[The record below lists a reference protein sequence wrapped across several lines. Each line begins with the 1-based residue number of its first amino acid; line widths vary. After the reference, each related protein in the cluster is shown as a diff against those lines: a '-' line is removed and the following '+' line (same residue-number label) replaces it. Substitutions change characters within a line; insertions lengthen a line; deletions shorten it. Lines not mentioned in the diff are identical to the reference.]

1 MTDNEIA
8 ALLHSEAPVVLIEA
22 PAGCGKT
29 YQAAEYAAHAAM
41 MIGKKRVL
49 VLTHTHAAC
58 SVVAERTHAI
68 QNKMEIRT
76 LDGFIHEIASAYRI
90 ALNLP
95 KDVSSWVREEQNGH
109 SQIAEKAA
117 KLLSSNPMICRILA
131 KRYPV
136 IICDEHQDS
145 SAHQEEIVL
154 SIGRFGSLLR
164 VFGDPMQAIP
174 GGRRQDA
181 VVTEVVTRWENLK
194 AKAAFGELEE
204 PHRWKGTNPELGA
217 WVLDARQKLKDGNA
231 IDLTV
236 PVPGGLDQ
244 LHADN
249 NAYPGKPY
257 RFLPAGGD
265 WRTVNRVINHE
276 ASMLCIAGQSG
287 TIDGLR
293 STFRTR
299 LPIWEGHTRND
310 LEAFVDKLVDP
321 EATLEAKARQYV
333 QLLKKILSGF
343 GNQYSDRFIQEIQSP
358 SANPRG
364 QIPPQMRTM
373 AASVLK
379 APNHK
384 GFSTATE
391 HLRQLIEGGNRP
403 FSDIR
408 VDYPRELNDL
418 IQLVRFDQADVGLAE
433 IMQRRS
439 RAHPKPPRRCLST
452 VHKSKGL
459 EANTVVVFACDGLHF
474 PDRPAKR
481 NLLYVA
487 LSRATDR
494 LVLMLSNDN
503 PSPLFKEN

>member
-1 MTDNEIA
+1 MTDDEIA
-8 ALLHSEAPVVLIEA
+8 ALLRSESPVVLIEA

-29 YQAAEYAAHAAM
+29 YQAAEYAAHAATM
-41 MIGKKRVL
+41 LGKKRVL

-68 QNKMEIRT
+68 RNNMEIRT

-90 ALNLP
+90 ALHLP
-95 KDVSSWVREEQNGH
+95 EDVSRWVREEQNGH
-109 SQIAEKAA
+109 SKVAEKVA
-117 KLLSSNPMICRILA
+117 KLLSANPMICGTLA

-145 SAHQEEIVL
+145 NVHQEKIVL
-154 SIGRFGSLLR
+154 AIAKSGSLLR
-164 VFGDPMQAIP
+164 IFGDPMQAIP
-174 GGRRQDA
+174 GGRGQDA
-181 VVTEVVTRWENLK
+181 VIAEVVSRWENLK
-194 AKAAFGELEE
+194 GEAVFGELEE
-204 PHRWKGTNPELGA
+204 PHRWKDTNPELGA
-217 WVLDARQKLKDGNA
+217 WILNVRRQLKGGNA
-231 IDLTV
+231 VDLSA
-236 PVPGGLDQ
+236 PVPAGIDQ
-244 LHADN
+244 LQADN
-249 NAYPGKPY
+249 NAYPGQSY
-257 RFLPAGGD
+257 RLSPAGGD
-265 WRTVNRVINHE
+265 WRAVNGVVDRDT
-276 ASMLCIAGQSG
+276 SMLCVAGQSG
-287 TIDGLR
+287 TINGLR
-293 STFRTR
+293 STFRNR

-310 LEAFVDKLVDP
+310 LETFVDKVIDP
-321 EATLEAKARQYV
+321 GATLDAKARQYV

-343 GNQYSDRFIQEIQSP
+343 SNQYSDRFIQELQNP

-373 AASVLK
+373 AATVLE

-403 FSDIR
+403 FSGIR
-408 VDYPRELNDL
+408 IDYPHELNDL
-418 IQLVRFDQADVGLAE
+418 IQLGRFDQADVGLAE

-439 RAHPKPPRRCLST
+439 RAHPKPPRKCLST

-459 EANTVVVFACDGLHF
+459 EANTVVVFACDGQHF

-487 LSRATDR
+487 LSRATTELIIVRSDT
-494 LVLMLSNDN
+494 N
-503 PSPLFKEN
+503 PCPLLGA

>member
-1 MTDNEIA
+1 MTDDEIA
-8 ALLHSEAPVVLIEA
+8 ALLRSEAPVVVVEA

-29 YQAAEYAAHAAM
+29 YQAAEYAAHAAT

-58 SVVAERTHAI
+58 SVIAERTHAI
-68 QNKMEIRT
+68 RNNMEIRT

-95 KDVSSWVREEQNGH
+95 EDIAKWVRAEREGH
-109 SQIAEKAA
+109 AKLAGKTA
-117 KLLSSNPMICRILA
+117 KLLSANPMICRILA
-131 KRYPV
+131 KCYPV

-145 SAHQEEIVL
+145 SSHQEEIAL
-154 SIGRFGSLLR
+154 AIAKCGSLLR

-174 GGRRQDA
+174 GGRGQDA
-181 VVTEVVTRWENLK
+181 AIAEVVSRWENLK
-194 AKAAFGELEE
+194 GEAVFGELEE
-204 PHRWKGTNPELGA
+204 PHRWKDTNPELGT
-217 WVLDARQKLKDGNA
+217 WILNARRHLKDGNVV
-231 IDLTV
+231 DLSAPI
-236 PVPGGLDQ
+236 PVGIDQ
-244 LHADN
+244 LQADN
-249 NAYPGKPY
+249 NAYPGQSY
-257 RFLPAGGD
+257 RFSPAGGD
-265 WRTVNRVINHE
+265 WRTVNRVINRDV
-276 ASMLCIAGQSG
+276 SMMCVAGQSG

-293 STFRTR
+293 STFRNR
-299 LPIWEGHTRND
+299 LPIWEGHTRNE
-310 LEAFVDKLVDP
+310 LEAFVDKVVDP
-321 EATLEAKARQYV
+321 GATLDDKARQYV
-333 QLLKKILSGF
+333 QLLKKMLSGF
-343 GNQYSDRFIQEIQSP
+343 GIQYSDRFIQELQNP

-373 AASVLK
+373 AATVLE
-379 APNHK
+379 APDHK

-408 VDYPRELNDL
+408 IDYPREFNDL
-418 IQLVRFDQADVGLAE
+418 IQLGRFDQADVGLAE

-439 RAHPKPPRRCLST
+439 RAHPKPPKKCLST

-459 EANTVVVFACDGLHF
+459 EAHTVVVFGCDGQHF

-487 LSRATDR
+487 LSRATTK
-494 LVLMLSNDN
+494 LVLVHSNSN
-503 PSPLFKEN
+503 PSPLLLV

>member
-1 MTDNEIA
+1 MTDDEIA
-8 ALLHSEAPVVLIEA
+8 ALLRSEAPVVLIEA

-29 YQAAEYAAHAAM
+29 YQAAEYAAHAAT

-68 QNKMEIRT
+68 RSNLDIRT

-95 KDVSSWVREEQNGH
+95 EDVSRWVREEQNGH
-109 SQIAEKAA
+109 SKIAEKVAN
-117 KLLSSNPMICRILA
+117 LLSANPMIGHILA

-145 SAHQEEIVL
+145 NVHQEKIVL
-154 SIGRFGSLLR
+154 AIAKSGSLLR
-164 VFGDPMQAIP
+164 IFGDPMQAIP
-174 GGRRQDA
+174 GGRGQDA
-181 VVTEVVTRWENLK
+181 VVTEVVSRWENLK
-194 AKAAFGELEE
+194 GEAAFGELEE
-204 PHRWKGTNPELGA
+204 PHRWKDTNPDLGA
-217 WVLDARQKLKDGNA
+217 WILNARRQLKDGNA
-231 IDLTV
+231 IDLSA
-236 PVPGGLDQ
+236 P
-244 LHADN
+244 
-249 NAYPGKPY
+249 
-257 RFLPAGGD
+257 LPAGIDQLQAENASPSPLSYRLQPGD
-265 WRTVNRVINHE
+265 WLAVNGAINRDT
-276 ASMLCIAGQSG
+276 SMLCVAGQSG

-293 STFRTR
+293 STFRNR

-310 LEAFVDKLVDP
+310 LEAFVDKVVDP
-321 EATLEAKARQYV
+321 GATLDAKAQQYV

-343 GNQYSDRFIQEIQSP
+343 GNQYSGRFIQEIQNL

-364 QIPPQMRTM
+364 QIPPQMRAM
-373 AASVLK
+373 AAAVHGE
-379 APNHK
+379 PNHK

-391 HLRQLIEGGNRP
+391 HLRQLIEGENCP
-403 FSDIR
+403 FSNIR
-408 VDYPRELNDL
+408 IDYPRELNDL
-418 IQLVRFDQADVGLAE
+418 IQLGRFDQADTGLAE

-439 RAHPKPPRRCLST
+439 RAHPKPPRKCLST

-459 EANTVVVFACDGLHF
+459 EAHTVVVFACDGQHF

-487 LSRATDR
+487 LSRATTN
-494 LVLMLSNDN
+494 LVIVRSDAN
-503 PSPLFKEN
+503 PCPLLGA

>member
-1 MTDNEIA
+1 MTDDEIA
-8 ALLHSEAPVVLIEA
+8 ALLRSEAPVVLIEA

-29 YQAAEYAAHAAM
+29 YQAAEYAAHAAT
-41 MIGKKRVL
+41 MIEKKRVL

-68 QNKMEIRT
+68 RKNMDIRT

-95 KDVSSWVREEQNGH
+95 EDVSRWVREEQNGY
-109 SQIAEKAA
+109 SKIAEKVA
-117 KLLSSNPMICRILA
+117 KLLNANRMISHILA

-145 SAHQEEIVL
+145 NVHQEKIVL
-154 SIGRFGSLLR
+154 AIAKHGSLLR

-174 GGRRQDA
+174 GGQGQDA
-181 VVTEVVTRWENLK
+181 VVTEVVARWENLK
-194 AKAAFGELEE
+194 GEAAFGELEE
-204 PHRWKGTNPELGA
+204 PHRWKDKNPELGA
-217 WVLDARQKLKDGNA
+217 WILDARQKLKDGNT
-231 IDLTV
+231 IDFSG
-236 PVPGGLDQ
+236 PIPAGIEQ
-244 LHADN
+244 LQADN
-249 NAYPGKPY
+249 NAYPGQSY

-265 WRTVNRVINHE
+265 WRAVNGIVNRD
-276 ASMLCIAGQSG
+276 ASMLCVAGQSG

-293 STFRTR
+293 STFRNR

-310 LEAFVDKLVDP
+310 LEAFVDKVIDT
-321 EATLEAKARQYV
+321 EATLDAKAQQYV

-343 GNQYSDRFIQEIQSP
+343 GNQYSDRFIQEIQNL

-364 QIPPQMRTM
+364 RIPPQMRTM
-373 AASVLK
+373 AAAVHGEPS
-379 APNHK
+379 HK

-391 HLRQLIEGGNRP
+391 HLRRLIEGDNHP

-408 VDYPRELNDL
+408 IDYPRELNDL
-418 IQLVRFDQADVGLAE
+418 VQLGRFDQADIGLAE
-433 IMQRRS
+433 IMRHRS
-439 RAHPKPPRRCLST
+439 RAHPKPPRKCLST

-459 EANTVVVFACDGLHF
+459 EAHTVVVFACDGQHF
-474 PDRPAKR
+474 TDRPAKR

-487 LSRATDR
+487 LSRATTN
-494 LVLMLSNDN
+494 LVIVRSDAN
-503 PSPLFKEN
+503 PCPLLGS